1 MRCGV
6 VDLLFVSLDS
16 KQTKNGMNRL
26 VIKNFGAIEEA
37 SVELKPLL
45 LLIGGQGTGKST
57 IAKVL
62 SICRDVT

>member
-1 MRCGV
+1 
-6 VDLLFVSLDS
+6 
-16 KQTKNGMNRL
+16 MNRL
-26 VIKNFGAIEEA
+26 VIKNFGAIKEA